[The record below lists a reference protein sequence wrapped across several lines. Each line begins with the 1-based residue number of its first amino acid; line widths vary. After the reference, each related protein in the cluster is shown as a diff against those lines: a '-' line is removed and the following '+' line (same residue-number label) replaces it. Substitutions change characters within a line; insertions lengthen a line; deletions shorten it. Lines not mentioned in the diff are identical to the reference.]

1 MVCEIH
7 ANLRLQLYLLGLSLG
22 TSDTVFV
29 WLDSPRPQLTGH
41 VWPSPVS
48 EEAYMVSSEP
58 ANQRPPWCHVT
69 SLRPMAGA
77 ALLQEREPDA
87 GAGAGQL
94 RGRGLGHLQP
104 AHRLHAAG
112 QLRQYRC
119 GAELNRASNEPQTFA
134 KISQSQRRPL
144 LGPSPS

>member
-1 MVCEIH
+1 
-7 ANLRLQLYLLGLSLG
+7 
-22 TSDTVFV
+22 
-29 WLDSPRPQLTGH
+29 
-41 VWPSPVS
+41 
-48 EEAYMVSSEP
+48 
-58 ANQRPPWCHVT
+58 
-69 SLRPMAGA
+69 MAGA

-119 GAELNRASNEPQTFA
+119 SIYSYRYKRTIGEDFTITDNTDTHTLC
-134 KISQSQRRPL
+134 
-144 LGPSPS
+144 